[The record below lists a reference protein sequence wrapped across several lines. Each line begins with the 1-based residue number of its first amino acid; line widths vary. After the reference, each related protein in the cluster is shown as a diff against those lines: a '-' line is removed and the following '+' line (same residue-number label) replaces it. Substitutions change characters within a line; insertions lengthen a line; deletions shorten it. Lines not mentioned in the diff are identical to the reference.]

1 LQEFISRNETSI
13 AWSNKGAALDD
24 LNKYDEAIQAY
35 DKVIE
40 VDPNY
45 SDAWYNSAFFY
56 SLINNKDQSNLN
68 FIYV

>member
-13 AWSNKGAALDD
+13 AWTNKRAALDD
-24 LNKYDEAIQAY
+24 LNKSDEAIKAY

-40 VDPNY
+40 VDPKNPD
-45 SDAWYNSAFFY
+45 SWYNSAFFY